1 MSPQLAQTHHTSTYP
16 TTEILSYMEQ
26 QADLFE
32 QAKPQLIKEHLNQ
45 YIWFENGQ
53 VLDSDTSHE
62 ALVLRIYG
70 EGEPRPLFIRKVMT
84 VEPKLFVRS
93 SPNLK

>member
-1 MSPQLAQTHHTSTYP
+1 MKPQLAQIHQISAYP

-32 QAKPQLIKEHLNQ
+32 QSKPQLINKHLNQ
-45 YIWFENGQ
+45 YVWFENGQ

-62 ALVLRIYG
+62 ALVLRVYG
-70 EGEPRPLFIRKVMT
+70 EGEPRPLFIRKVMV
-84 VEPKLFVRS
+84 VEPKYLVRS

>member
-1 MSPQLAQTHHTSTYP
+1 MSPQLAQTHHNSAYP

-32 QAKPQLIKEHLNQ
+32 QAKPQLIEKHLNQ
-45 YIWFENGQ
+45 YVWFENGQ
-53 VLDSDTSHE
+53 VLDSDASHE

-70 EGEPRPLFIRKVMT
+70 EGEPRPLFIRKVLT
-84 VEPKLFVRS
+84 VEPKLFIRS